1 MKKLIIFIFL
11 FTLSILSAK
20 SQMLTDGVHRIGLY
34 ASIHNGKVISSV
46 KPASSK
52 SYIYVKNTNNVIAIF
67 LDGILIESIT
77 YDKSNVKKDGSSYTF
92 QAKSINDL
100 IDRNCVIDTNVE
112 DTPGFANFVLGR
124 GNGSFDVY
132 SIEK

>member
-1 MKKLIIFIFL
+1 MKKLIASVFL
-11 FTLSILSAK
+11 FTLSIFSAK
-20 SQMLTDGVHRIGLY
+20 SQMLTDGEHRIGLY
-34 ASIHNGKVISSV
+34 ASIHNGKVIGSA

-52 SYIYVKNTNNVIAIF
+52 SYIYVKNENNVIAIF

-77 YDKSNVKKDGSSYTF
+77 YDKQNIKKDGGSYTF

-100 IDRNCVIDTNVE
+100 IDRNCAIDTDVE
-112 DTPGFANFVLGR
+112 DTPGFANFALGR